1 MLNQF
6 KSFVNRREYSWI
18 TINDY
23 LFWLGTIFLSLFV
36 PIEWFKAK
44 LSDLHYIW
52 GGGGD
57 SLLSF
62 SFVNSLARGNFPIND
77 HFGAPSGLNWG
88 YYPVGDW
95 TEAGLAAIGDRLIG
109 LGAGLPLIF
118 ILSFPITF
126 IFAYWVFKEA
136 HLDHRWSTL
145 AALSY
150 TFIPWHF
157 YRLGHL
163 FLATT
168 YGCVAGVLLIC
179 RVYLNEKTSG
189 VRNWILNL
197 ILIGVAS
204 LSGIYFAAFTLILLA
219 VAQIWRYLRKKNFQ
233 FLSFPAIFVISTVIG
248 QAPFYFALPSGQSA
262 SQVSARHPIESII
275 YGGKLLTLILPFSG
289 TRIPILHDLLKLEGS
304 LPADSEAE
312 LPSNYGTLISLLCFI
327 GLGIFV
333 FYKLSVRKHN
343 KAPSKLDEVISF
355 SSTSVFVL
363 ILFFLAYGP
372 NLIFATLVTA
382 QIRAWNRLT
391 PVIILLVMIFGFA
404 SAKKIFQHYTNR
416 MSLDRGLLQVI
427 QRLLPIMLIAVVLLD
442 QVPARG
448 SARGIIDQGIERTQL
463 ARKYVSK
470 LDENLAK
477 NCVVLELPLTPFP
490 ENPPVVKLPDYELM
504 FPALIDT
511 KLRWSY
517 GVMKNTPN
525 ADAYTIFQTMNTKQL
540 IIEAKKLGFCAIH
553 YDSRGYANDTVLH
566 SLTHYL
572 GSPIAQGFQNQW
584 YAFKLATIA
593 K

>member
-248 QAPFYFALPSGQSA
+248 QAPFYFALPSGQ
-262 SQVSARHPIESII
+262 
-275 YGGKLLTLILPFSG
+275 
-289 TRIPILHDLLKLEGS
+289 
-304 LPADSEAE
+304 
-312 LPSNYGTLISLLCFI
+312 
-327 GLGIFV
+327 
-333 FYKLSVRKHN
+333 
-343 KAPSKLDEVISF
+343 
-355 SSTSVFVL
+355 
-363 ILFFLAYGP
+363 
-372 NLIFATLVTA
+372 
-382 QIRAWNRLT
+382 
-391 PVIILLVMIFGFA
+391 
-404 SAKKIFQHYTNR
+404 
-416 MSLDRGLLQVI
+416 
-427 QRLLPIMLIAVVLLD
+427 
-442 QVPARG
+442 
-448 SARGIIDQGIERTQL
+448 
-463 ARKYVSK
+463 
-470 LDENLAK
+470 
-477 NCVVLELPLTPFP
+477 
-490 ENPPVVKLPDYELM
+490 
-504 FPALIDT
+504 
-511 KLRWSY
+511 LRWETIDS
-517 GVMKNTPN
+517 NTSFFWNPHSN
-525 ADAYTIFQTMNTKQL
+525 FARF
-540 IIEAKKLGFCAIH
+540 AK
-553 YDSRGYANDTVLH
+553 T
-566 SLTHYL
+566 
-572 GSPIAQGFQNQW
+572 
-584 YAFKLATIA
+584 
-593 K
+593 